1 MVTTVHPQDS
11 PHDELTTAFIHQEES
26 GVGHDA
32 DKTRPDDFAELL
44 LTHTKTAL
52 EMT

>member
-1 MVTTVHPQDS
+1 MVTTVHSQDI
-11 PHDELTTAFIHQEES
+11 PHDKLTIAFIHHEES
-26 GVGHDA
+26 GVGHDV
-32 DKTRPDDFAELL
+32 DKTRPNDFAELL

>member
-1 MVTTVHPQDS
+1 M
-11 PHDELTTAFIHQEES
+11 PHDDLKTAVIHHEES
-26 GVGHDA
+26 GVGHDV
-32 DKTRPDDFAELL
+32 DKTRPNDFAELL